1 VLLVIGLQLIPLI
14 IGSTLYSLVIGN
26 AIAVTLVE
34 KLFWLVIF
42 IALACLSLYFLS
54 SSILAVYIVTLPEMP
69 PLKALRSAR
78 ELVKGRRLQVIR
90 KVLWLPILLLLASS
104 LIMLPIILW
113 LTALAQVVFFI
124 LSMLVLIVVHTYMYS
139 LYRELLHE

>member
-26 AIAVTLVE
+26 AIAVTLLE
-34 KLFWLVIF
+34 KLFWLFVF

-54 SSILAVYIVTLPEMP
+54 SSVFAVYIVTLPDMTP
-69 PLKALRSAR
+69 IKALRSAR
-78 ELVKGRRLQVIR
+78 ELVKDRRLQVIR

-113 LTALAQVVFFI
+113 ITALAQIVFFI